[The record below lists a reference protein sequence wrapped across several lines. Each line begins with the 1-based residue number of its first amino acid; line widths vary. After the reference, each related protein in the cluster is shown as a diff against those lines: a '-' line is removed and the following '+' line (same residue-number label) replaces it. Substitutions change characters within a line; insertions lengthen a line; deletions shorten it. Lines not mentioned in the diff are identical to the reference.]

1 MIGSGLGA
9 LILTL
14 TGPVNPA
21 GGLGLGLCAWQSVRT
36 CIFAISPL
44 SIPGCDGSSP
54 STGSSCFA
62 ILASASWRSRPLV
75 VWPLYLSE
83 RELSRV
89 GRGDD
94 DDEARVRSVGG
105 NEREERLDD
114 YTTRTI
120 TPNAGSSAR
129 DDAVPAGGSR
139 AHGRGDG
146 SSPNQIRGTDTCK
159 LNSPNRRG
167 IPNPCP
173 RERIDPRLL

>member
-1 MIGSGLGA
+1 MKIRRL
-9 LILTL
+9 
-14 TGPVNPA
+14 
-21 GGLGLGLCAWQSVRT
+21 
-36 CIFAISPL
+36 
-44 SIPGCDGSSP
+44 
-54 STGSSCFA
+54 
-62 ILASASWRSRPLV
+62 RPLV
-75 VWPLYLSE
+75 VWPLYLSG

-146 SSPNQIRGTDTCK
+146 SSPNQIRGTRHMQVELPK
-159 LNSPNRRG
+159 PA
-167 IPNPCP
+167 
-173 RERIDPRLL
+173 